1 MSSQKMKAWK
11 PTVNRQACQNESQL
25 STDKL
30 AKLGAWEPTVHR
42 QACQKESMEANC
54 QQWREPKW
62 GHGSQWSNRKVCYN
76 II

>member
-1 MSSQKMKAWK
+1 MKAWK

-30 AKLGAWEPTVHR
+30 AKMGAWEPTVHR

-54 QQWREPKW
+54 QQ
-62 GHGSQWSNRKVCYN
+62 
-76 II
+76 